1 MTQTVPARAHYH
13 YLRVAVLWLLA
24 VCIWTNN
31 SHAAD
36 TAATHIQ
43 KELAPAYL
51 SGQGSFRWFGLKI
64 YDAQLWVGE
73 QGYSSA
79 TPESSKFALDLRY
92 ARKLQGRKIAE
103 ASRDEI
109 QKLGLGN
116 AQQLADWQSRM
127 EQIFPDVSEG
137 THLTGIYLPNSGA
150 RFYLDGKV
158 IGEIMDAA
166 FAQAFFAIWLAPKTT
181 APQLRTA
188 LLADAAAR

>member
-1 MTQTVPARAHYH
+1 MKQTPPAGARYH
-13 YLRVAVLWLLA
+13 CLRVVVLWLFA
-24 VCIWTNN
+24 ACVMTNN
-31 SHAAD
+31 SYAAD
-36 TAATHIQ
+36 TAPAHIQ

-51 SGQGSFRWFGLKI
+51 SGLGSFRWFGLKI
-64 YDAQLWVGE
+64 YDAQLWVGK
-73 QGYSSA
+73 QGYNSA

-92 ARKLQGRKIAE
+92 ARALQGRKIAE
-103 ASRDEI
+103 ASRDEM

-116 AQQLADWQSRM
+116 AQQLAEWQSKM

-137 THLTGIYLPNSGA
+137 THLTGVYLPNSGA
-150 RFYLDGKV
+150 RFYLDGKA

>member
-36 TAATHIQ
+36 TAAAHIQ

-64 YDAQLWVGE
+64 YDAQLWVSE